1 MTEAIRI
8 VVCTKQVP
16 DPEAPASSFR
26 VNSETRSITGEGVP
40 PVISPYDESALELAL
55 CIKEFNQQAKITAVS
70 YGPKLALPVL
80 MKSLAVGADE
90 LYMIQGP
97 PDNTDGY
104 VTTAVLAAAIRKIG
118 FDLVLAGRQAADTNL
133 GGVGLALSVLLGIPA
148 VSWAH
153 KIEIDGERVK
163 VERVIPNGYEALCGP
178 MPALITVSHEA
189 GELRMP
195 KLTDIRKAK
204 QKPIHS
210 LSLADLETGGIPG
223 PAIECVRLQT
233 PDRER
238 HCRFIEGETPSET
251 GVNLARILIENGV
264 LNI

>member
-1 MTEAIRI
+1 MSEAIRI
-8 VVCTKQVP
+8 VVCTTQVP

-26 VNSETRSITGEGVP
+26 VDSETRTITGEGVP

-55 CIKEFNQQAKITAVS
+55 RIKEANPHAKITAVS
-70 YGPKLALPVL
+70 YGPKLARPVL

-90 LYMIQGP
+90 LYMIQDP
-97 PDNTDGY
+97 SDNTDGY
-104 VTTAVLAAAIRKIG
+104 ITTAVLAAAVRKAG
-118 FDLVLAGRQAADTNL
+118 FDLVLAGRQAADTNS
-133 GGVGLALSVLLGIPA
+133 GGVGLALSILLGVPA
-148 VSWAH
+148 VSWAR
-153 KIEIDGERVK
+153 KIEIEGDRVK
-163 VERVIPNGYEALCGP
+163 VERVIPDGYELLRGP

-195 KLTDIRKAK
+195 KLADIHKAK
-204 QKPIHS
+204 HKPIHS
-210 LSLADLETGGIPG
+210 LSIADLEMGGIPE

-238 HCRFIEGETPSET
+238 HCRLIEGETPAEA
-251 GVNLARILIENGV
+251 GINLARTIIEDRV

>member
-195 KLTDIRKAK
+195 KLTD
-204 QKPIHS
+204 
-210 LSLADLETGGIPG
+210 LETGGIPG